1 MAREQLYDEM
11 GSQMELAGLVADP
24 NEVDPV
30 SGNEIP
36 VGATAEGVRDDEVAN
51 ISPGEFVI
59 PDYAVRYHGIDFYV
73 ASLEQAKQGL
83 RDLEEKGLV
92 GEPED
97 ETIPDPAMA
106 EQLMEM
112 AQQDT
117 GEMSDSGQPMTAQ
130 LHAGGTLPSHAHP
143 HEDQGDLFEVP
154 ITAPIAAPTAVQP
167 LDVTPPSRP
176 AILQPVPRAPT
187 FPDLQ
192 QSQQGYLQPANPAL
206 AQFQQGY
213 YVPTGGGFY
222 TRVGPP
228 GTMTTQQAFTLE
240 QLPPNASIAP
250 KGTQAID
257 VWGGQQGS
265 DFSKYIDPRTP
276 YQQFSGQ
283 TIKEFINEETRR
295 RIWLPVLY
303 GGEVVGGLP
312 PGFRLV
318 TDEDDLVDEDEMQE
332 PSVTPEIT
340 GQRQAAPGSAGGYKG
355 PLNQRSPEQT
365 AISLTKADSTP
376 ADVSKTMEYVNAEI
390 NKRNAAS
397 PDKQAPITE
406 NTVYNELLKQMKWEK
421 SKAAEFINTVSKYS
435 LTAMALNKFKEA
447 VDSVFGSGATTQQLL
462 GVFEKAI
469 FSKRPPLGPP
479 ILSRKGLSERGE
491 KQRQLLKIDK
501 MPSFAP
507 DRDVDLAALGF
518 EDFDQ
523 PKFET
528 RTALAPASDSVD
540 YDALGFEDFAD
551 IETTPEQLQL
561 IPRTIKEPKI
571 GPSSSFK
578 AESAWRSRKSLGGL
592 ITKPKKKSKLNGS
605 KGLASR

>member
-187 FPDLQ
+187 FPDF
-192 QSQQGYLQPANPAL
+192 PNPL
-206 AQFQQGY
+206 LTQYQQGY
-213 YVPTGGGFY
+213 YVPTGDGFY
-222 TRVGPP
+222 TQVGPP
-228 GTMTTQQAFTLE
+228 GTMTTQQVLTRE

-250 KGTQAID
+250 VGTQASD
-257 VWGGQQGS
+257 VWGQQGS
-265 DFSKYIDPRTP
+265 QTP